1 MKLRWWYGLVANSIL
16 AALVI
21 TAGAVWFL
29 SSVPRLSITD
39 ADSGVNYGTWT
50 LKEGDT
56 FAIEFVHSV
65 HNSPVRETFTVRGI
79 EICPL
84 ETRFSSFGAG
94 MQSELEEGQRL
105 SRDGEFLLITG
116 FNKSYK
122 ELNYIIGTVSDHLL
136 YIHNKKISLRERC
149 GRNAHIQI
157 QIKKGIL

>member
-1 MKLRWWYGLVANSIL
+1 MKFRWWYGLAANSVL

-21 TAGAVWFL
+21 AAGAVWFQC
-29 SSVPRLSITD
+29 SVPRLSITD
-39 ADSGVNYGTWT
+39 GDSGVPYGTWA

-65 HNSPVRETFTVRGI
+65 HNSPVRETFMVKGT

-116 FNKSYK
+116 FNKSYQ
-122 ELNYIIGTVSDHLL
+122 ELNYIIGTISDHLL
-136 YIHNKKISLRERC
+136 YIHNKKISLRARC
-149 GRNAHIQI
+149 GQNAHIRI
-157 QIKKGIL
+157 WIKKGIL